1 MREVRKEWGG
11 LREQP
16 APRFAVDQA
25 GPIYD
30 RFGENS
36 RHVLVMAYIA
46 GQTLE
51 QMLLAHGT
59 FDEDHVCGYP
69 APSAARN
76 AATSRLK
83 TSERRTV

>member
-1 MREVRKEWGG
+1 M
-11 LREQP
+11 LREQH
-16 APRFAVDQA
+16 APHFAADYA

-36 RHVLVMAYIA
+36 RHVLVMEYIA
-46 GQTLE
+46 GWTLE
-51 QMLLAHGT
+51 LMLLAHGT

-69 APSAARN
+69 APSVARN